1 MARATKKKAARA
13 PKKKGGARP
22 GAGRPK
28 KDRGWDDFAGLA
40 GAALPDD
47 PLALLSLA
55 QRIVTA
61 DLQRIISGRADR
73 QLSQE
78 IRAAARTIAALTPL
92 ERIHRAEKTIKGD
105 RDAVKRDGPKGAE
118 LEDVDEHSTPVH
130 RSLSRS

>member
-1 MARATKKKAARA
+1 MARSRKKRPVRA
-13 PKKKGGARP
+13 PKKMGGARA

-28 KDRGWDDFAGLA
+28 KDRGFEDFEALA
-40 GAALPDD
+40 GAPLPED
-47 PLALLSLA
+47 PLALASFA
-55 QRIVTA
+55 QRIVVA
-61 DLQRIISGRADR
+61 DLQRIISGRGDR

-78 IRAAARTIAALTPL
+78 IRAGARAIAALMPL

-105 RDAVKRDGPKGAE
+105 RDAVKRDGPKGAD